1 MRISDWS
8 SDMCSSDLILQKIVA
23 LNNNSEHP
31 LAQATSRY
39 GKEKN
44 VAVQSVS
51 NFEAV
56 TGKGVTGK
64 LKDDHLALGNSKLM
78 EQVSAAI
85 SPELEGQVKA
95 EQKQGKTVSYLAIG
109 KAAVGFVVIYD
120 KIKKKHMEAN
130 RNLNKEGVQVRVFK

>member
-85 SPELEGQVKA
+85 SPELEGQVQA
-95 EQKQGKTVSYLAIG
+95 EQKQQIG
-109 KAAVGFVVIYD
+109 RASCR
-120 KIKKKHMEAN
+120 E
-130 RNLNKEGVQVRVFK
+130 RVCQYV